1 MPMSDSQL
9 RDFLLRRL
17 ADADWERLAEAIL
30 LEDGLAERVR
40 DEEFDLLDDYA
51 AGRLNTQDRA
61 AVQLHLLAS
70 AEGRRALR
78 VARALRAVGASGAAD
93 LRTGAMAAP
102 LPPGQTSSRTWSG
115 RAQRVATVATFLA
128 AGLVAVVLA
137 PPWNIAPPIGPE
149 PEKSAAVSSPGT
161 AAQSPSLPDARD
173 EGVQTISL
181 LADIDR
187 GAANQALKFEARKP
201 TIRLQAEVTDAD
213 EQKLYWLR
221 ISDDSGHILFDSPPL
236 TTRTA
241 GRYRFVEVKLPASV
255 LGSGVRSVVLRASAA
270 ADPASPL
277 HRWEVVVSPE

>member
-1 MPMSDSQL
+1 MRMSDLKL

-40 DEEFDLLDDYA
+40 EEEFDLLDDYA
-51 AGRLNTQDRA
+51 AGRLNVQDRA

-70 AEGRRALR
+70 LEGRRALR
-78 VARALRAVGASGAAD
+78 VARALRGVGGLGAAGTRSGA
-93 LRTGAMAAP
+93 LTAP
-102 LPPGQTSSRTWSG
+102 LGARHTSSRTSSVM
-115 RAQRVATVATFLA
+115 AQRVATVATFLA

-137 PPWNIAPPIGPE
+137 PPWNIAPPISPE
-149 PEKSAAVSSPGT
+149 PEKSPGVNSPET
-161 AAQSPSLPDARD
+161 AAQSTPDVSDDA
-173 EGVQTISL
+173 VQTISL

-187 GAANQALKFEARKP
+187 GGVNQALKVEAKKRI
-201 TIRLQAEVTDAD
+201 IRLQAEVTDAD
-213 EQKLYWLR
+213 EHKLYLLR

-241 GRYRFVEVKLPASV
+241 GRYRFVEVKFPASV
-255 LGSGVRSVVLRASAA
+255 LGSGVRSVLLRASAT
-270 ADPASPL
+270 ADAASPL